1 MLPHCEGNLIRM
13 KCVSLFLATVLLAS
27 TSVHAEGVV
36 QKALRDAAV
45 YHDEERIHS
54 LIAREAKAENSHD
67 YIALKQV
74 LKKLSN
80 AADPAADGSDRIP

>member
-1 MLPHCEGNLIRM
+1 MLPHCEGNVIRM
-13 KCVSLFLATVLLAS
+13 KYVSLFSATVLSAL
-27 TSVHAEGVV
+27 TSVHAEVAV
-36 QKALRDAAV
+36 QKTLRDAAV

-80 AADPAADGSDRIP
+80 TADPAVDGSDRIP